1 VIPVRR
7 ALALAALFTAT
18 ASAALIGAD
27 PPAIGATDGFPRGP
41 RTLFIYVKRPAGL
54 PSAVPRARTAYP
66 TFPARDAGTPRAP
79 HLPANAILA
88 IRYEVRMHPA
98 AERER
103 LRFTISSNP
112 SPDGRGALVVFR
124 LPVQDDPYYSTLIP
138 GDNILYEVNTG
149 ALLAGPA

>member
-1 VIPVRR
+1 
-7 ALALAALFTAT
+7 
-18 ASAALIGAD
+18 
-27 PPAIGATDGFPRGP
+27 
-41 RTLFIYVKRPAGL
+41 
-54 PSAVPRARTAYP
+54 
-66 TFPARDAGTPRAP
+66 
-79 HLPANAILA
+79 
-88 IRYEVRMHPA
+88 MHPA